1 MSVIRMGSTNT
12 YSSGWDVVFGS
23 GKVPKKSAATKLAA
37 KANAKPVAKANAKAK
52 VKAVP
57 VKAAKKKASRAAK
70 KKVVTKGRKPGKS
83 RRG

>member
-23 GKVPKKSAATKLAA
+23 GKVLKKSAATKPAAKPAA
-37 KANAKPVAKANAKAK
+37 KASAKA
-52 VKAVP
+52 KAVP
-57 VKAAKKKASRAAK
+57 VKAAKKKASRDAK
-70 KKVVTKGRKPGKS
+70 KKVATKGRKPGKS

>member
-23 GKVPKKSAATKLAA
+23 GKVLKKSAATKPAA
-37 KANAKPVAKANAKAK
+37 KASVKANAKGKA
-52 VKAVP
+52 KAVP
-57 VKAAKKKASRAAK
+57 VKAAKKKVA
-70 KKVVTKGRKPGKS
+70 TKGRKPGKS

>member
-23 GKVPKKSAATKLAA
+23 GKVLKKSSATKPAA
-37 KANAKPVAKANAKAK
+37 KASAKAK
-52 VKAVP
+52 AKAVP
-57 VKAAKKKASRAAK
+57 VKAAKKKASRDAK
-70 KKVVTKGRKPGKS
+70 KKVATKGRKPGKS

>member
-23 GKVPKKSAATKLAA
+23 GKVLKKSAATKPAA
-37 KANAKPVAKANAKAK
+37 KASVKANAKGKA
-52 VKAVP
+52 KAVP
-57 VKAAKKKASRAAK
+57 VKAAKKKASRDAK
-70 KKVVTKGRKPGKS
+70 KKVATKGRKPGKS

>member
-23 GKVPKKSAATKLAA
+23 GKVLKKSAAAKL
-37 KANAKPVAKANAKAK
+37 VAKAK

-70 KKVVTKGRKPGKS
+70 KKVATKGRKPGKS

>member
-12 YSSGWDVVFGS
+12 YSSGWDTVFGS
-23 GKVPKKSAATKLAA
+23 GKVLKKSAATKPVA
-37 KANAKPVAKANAKAK
+37 KANAKAKAK

-70 KKVVTKGRKPGKS
+70 KKVATKGRKPGKS

>member
-23 GKVPKKSAATKLAA
+23 GKVLKKSAATKPAA
-37 KANAKPVAKANAKAK
+37 KANAKGK

-70 KKVVTKGRKPGKS
+70 KKVATKSRKPGKS

>member
-23 GKVPKKSAATKLAA
+23 GKVLKKSAATKPAS
-37 KANAKPVAKANAKAK
+37 KASAKAK
-52 VKAVP
+52 AKAVP
-57 VKAAKKKASRAAK
+57 VKAGKKKASRDAK
-70 KKVVTKGRKPGKS
+70 KKVATKGRKLGKS

>member
-23 GKVPKKSAATKLAA
+23 GKVLKKSAATKPAA
-37 KANAKPVAKANAKAK
+37 KASAKAK
-52 VKAVP
+52 AKAVP
-57 VKAAKKKASRAAK
+57 VKAAKKKASRDAK
-70 KKVVTKGRKPGKS
+70 KKVATKGRKPGKS

>member
-23 GKVPKKSAATKLAA
+23 GKVLKKSAATKPAA
-37 KANAKPVAKANAKAK
+37 KASTKAKA
-52 VKAVP
+52 KAVP
-57 VKAAKKKASRAAK
+57 VKAAKKKASRDAK
-70 KKVVTKGRKPGKS
+70 KKVATKGRKPGKS

>member
-23 GKVPKKSAATKLAA
+23 GKVLKKSAATKLAA
-37 KANAKPVAKANAKAK
+37 KANAKGKA
-52 VKAVP
+52 KAVP

-70 KKVVTKGRKPGKS
+70 KKVATKGRKPGKS

>member
-23 GKVPKKSAATKLAA
+23 GKVLKKSAAT
-37 KANAKPVAKANAKAK
+37 KPVAKANAKAK

-57 VKAAKKKASRAAK
+57 VKAAKKKASRDAK
-70 KKVVTKGRKPGKS
+70 KKVATKGRKPGKS

>member
-23 GKVPKKSAATKLAA
+23 GKVLKKSAATKPAA
-37 KANAKPVAKANAKAK
+37 KASAKA
-52 VKAVP
+52 KAVP
-57 VKAAKKKASRAAK
+57 VKAGKKKASRDAK
-70 KKVVTKGRKPGKS
+70 KKVATKGRKLGKS

>member
-23 GKVPKKSAATKLAA
+23 GKVLKKSAATK
-37 KANAKPVAKANAKAK
+37 PVAKAK

-70 KKVVTKGRKPGKS
+70 KKVATKGRKPGKS

>member
-23 GKVPKKSAATKLAA
+23 GKVLKKSAAT
-37 KANAKPVAKANAKAK
+37 KPVAKANAKAK

-70 KKVVTKGRKPGKS
+70 KKVATKGRKPGKS

>member
-23 GKVPKKSAATKLAA
+23 GKVLKKSAATKPAA
-37 KANAKPVAKANAKAK
+37 KASAKAK
-52 VKAVP
+52 AKAKAVP
-57 VKAAKKKASRAAK
+57 VKAAKKKASRDAK
-70 KKVVTKGRKPGKS
+70 KKVATKGRKPGKS